1 MTSIVLVP
9 WGSTDWG
16 EAGRLSARTPLTLN
30 AHGARQAAKWAN
42 ELAGREL
49 SAVYCAAEAT
59 SRQVAEVLSRR
70 AEVKLK
76 TLDGLEEVDVGLW
89 EGLTPKQI
97 EVRYPKVF
105 KMWMDNPSV
114 VCPPDGE
121 LLGDAADRLI
131 AAVHRVTK
139 KTRGATAAIVL
150 GPLALAAIRSKLEH
164 GHADHLHSMKSSDPV
179 WYRVADG
186 KPELIGAPAA

>member
-9 WGSTDWG
+9 WASTDWG
-16 EAGRLSARTPLTLN
+16 DAGRLSARTPLAMN
-30 AHGARQAAKWAN
+30 ESGAQQAAEWAN

-49 SAVYCAAEAT
+49 SAVYCAAEST
-59 SRQVAEVLSRR
+59 SREVAELLSAR

-89 EGLTPKQI
+89 EGLTPKQV
-97 EVRYPKVF
+97 EDRYPKVF
-105 KMWMDNPSV
+105 KMWMESPSV

-121 LLGDAADRLI
+121 LLGEAAVRLI
-131 AAVHRVTK
+131 AAVERVTK
-139 KTRGATAAIVL
+139 KNRGAAAAIVL
-150 GPLALAAIRSKLEH
+150 GPLALAAIRSTLEH
-164 GHADHLHSMKSSDPV
+164 GNADQLHKMKSSDPV

-186 KPELIGAPAA
+186 KPEPIGVPAG